1 MNCYIFVFLCLLSLS
16 ILIYSTHT
24 SIKNFRLI
32 SKTLTSLCFLLIS
45 LSAYF
50 NNANNF
56 NYFLLIFI
64 GLIFSFLGDLFL
76 GINNSNSISNN
87 TLFLCALIS
96 FSITHIF
103 YSLSFINLSK
113 LFFRNFLF
121 AIMLAFILIS
131 ILKCTKK
138 INFKNMFIPVCFYA
152 LIISFMVCTSL
163 SLVNITYLNNIYLSL
178 IISGTVIFLISDFI
192 LAFVLFYKDCSKVV
206 SRLNLITYY
215 VGQILISLSI
225 LYI

>member
-131 ILKCTKK
+131 ILKCIKK

-163 SLVNITYLNNIYLSL
+163 SLVNITYLNNIYIYL
-178 IISGTVIFLISDFI
+178 
-192 LAFVLFYKDCSKVV
+192 
-206 SRLNLITYY
+206 
-215 VGQILISLSI
+215 
-225 LYI
+225 

>member
-131 ILKCTKK
+131 ILKCIKK
-138 INFKNMFIPVCFYA
+138 IDFKNMFIPVCFYA

-163 SLVNITYLNNIYLSL
+163 SLVNITYLNNIYIYL
-178 IISGTVIFLISDFI
+178 
-192 LAFVLFYKDCSKVV
+192 
-206 SRLNLITYY
+206 
-215 VGQILISLSI
+215 
-225 LYI
+225 